1 MVVRD
6 VNGCQ
11 NAAHSSLRKA
21 TSAPFTSEFW
31 NPETCALKCKAR
43 QQSSRLK
50 AKRPNGSRHA
60 DRSMRC
66 DTPRTQRR
74 TAPRALLTPPASW
87 PLSLASMLLVSLL
100 RDAEVRPGTR
110 ARWHAQPRWGHG
122 GGGGRD
128 GTKGAR
134 QRRPSARPSPAA
146 ACEDRS
152 AEGLS
157 RRSNTQEL
165 QTLKKLQS
173 GQYYSDTPPAQAR
186 ELPCGA
192 WPASPGVL
200 HIPLGAGYF
209 VPFAHRVSAPAEE
222 PARARDV
229 HVTAQALLPAR
240 RPPRKRKRRR
250 KQHLPRPSPNT
261 RRPNS
266 PVAATRPLGPA
277 PGAEAAAFPGSSN
290 WDQPTEASRMKKGE
304 AGERH
309 PNSLS
314 LAHEAFVKTV
324 KTLLAGFLKSCL
336 PPVP

>member
-1 MVVRD
+1 MVVRN
-6 VNGCQ
+6 VYGCQ

-31 NPETCALKCKAR
+31 NPETWALKCKAQ

-66 DTPRTQRR
+66 DTPRTRAQDRAKGASHPARLVAALFGVDAPSQFAARR
-74 TAPRALLTPPASW
+74 GSKAGDAREVTCAAS
-87 PLSLASMLLVSLL
+87 LGA
-100 RDAEVRPGTR
+100 
-110 ARWHAQPRWGHG
+110 WGG
-122 GGGGRD
+122 

-134 QRRPSARPSPAA
+134 QRRPSARPGPAA

-240 RPPRKRKRRR
+240 SPPRKRKRRR

-261 RRPNS
+261 RRPNG

-290 WDQPTEASRMKKGE
+290 
-304 AGERH
+304 
-309 PNSLS
+309 
-314 LAHEAFVKTV
+314 
-324 KTLLAGFLKSCL
+324 
-336 PPVP
+336 